1 MVETNL
7 HLLDPYLT
15 PVIKIIHETALV
27 FQCKM
32 MIKQYLIM
40 PIIIKQKKWK
50 LHFAITNAQNSLKY
64 CQWFNVRGS
73 REDFPI
79 PDFNGKCFYL
89 QFIKICSSYQ
99 NDLNSCP
106 KLQSRT
112 HCILPVWTEFKSK
125 MSLAESVGF
134 INSTWVTSRAGRSPR
149 GFL

>member
-15 PVIKIIHETALV
+15 PVIKIIHETALE

-64 CQWFNVRGS
+64 CQ
-73 REDFPI
+73 
-79 PDFNGKCFYL
+79 
-89 QFIKICSSYQ
+89 
-99 NDLNSCP
+99 
-106 KLQSRT
+106 
-112 HCILPVWTEFKSK
+112 
-125 MSLAESVGF
+125 
-134 INSTWVTSRAGRSPR
+134 
-149 GFL
+149 

>member
-15 PVIKIIHETALV
+15 PVIKIIHEIALV

-64 CQWFNVRGS
+64 CQ
-73 REDFPI
+73 
-79 PDFNGKCFYL
+79 
-89 QFIKICSSYQ
+89 
-99 NDLNSCP
+99 
-106 KLQSRT
+106 
-112 HCILPVWTEFKSK
+112 
-125 MSLAESVGF
+125 
-134 INSTWVTSRAGRSPR
+134 
-149 GFL
+149 